1 MKKSKIFIDFLF
13 KRPAL
18 AFKWFLS
25 NIAKHSVLCWF
36 FPFMRAFIWKCI
48 GCHMG
53 KKIQI
58 GWDVFLDVNHA
69 KYLFVEDDVWIT
81 NRAVILCH
89 RRDISNYQ
97 RGNRYKNEPTYPRKT
112 VIKKG
117 ASIGTGAMVMPGV
130 TIGEGAVVGAYSL
143 VTKDVPAWSVVAGVP
158 AKVIRE
164 L

>member
-1 MKKSKIFIDFLF
+1 MKKKKLLKNYLID
-13 KRPAL
+13 RPFL

-25 NIAKHSVLCWF
+25 NIAKHSVTCWF
-36 FPFMRAFIWKCI
+36 FPFLRAFLWKCI

-53 KKIQI
+53 KRIQI

-69 KYLFVEDDVWIT
+69 KYLYVEDDVWIT

-89 RRDISNYQ
+89 RRDISNYHK
-97 RGNRYKNEPTYPRKT
+97 GKRYKNEPTYPRKT

-117 ASIGTGAMVMPGV
+117 ASIGTGAMVMPGI

-143 VTKDVPAWSVVAGVP
+143 VTKDVPDWTVVAGVP